1 MTDVNVD
8 TEMFGD
14 MTVKIVAFSADQYQL
29 FLRSESM
36 NFPHAAKGIKKLF
49 IAEILCLVSVVSIG
63 LGTILAL
70 FSAPN
75 EGSGALVLTSIS
87 IGSFLVFL
95 ALILQ
100 IIGVIQ
106 AAKDEESFRIV
117 IHVTLFS
124 IAVSLIT
131 SALSVI
137 FRDDAILPS
146 VANLVS
152 SVVAVITTVLIII
165 GICNLMNT
173 LGKQDLVAKGGK
185 ILRIVV
191 WLAVLSLIMSFINIF
206 LPNNIEDAKPLA
218 KVIVICLTVLAV
230 VLEIIEYVL
239 YISLLGKASKA
250 LN

>member
-1 MTDVNVD
+1 
-8 TEMFGD
+8 
-14 MTVKIVAFSADQYQL
+14 
-29 FLRSESM
+29 M

-63 LGTILAL
+63 LGTIFAL
-70 FSAPN
+70 FSDPN
-75 EGSGALVLTSIS
+75 EGSGVLVLTSIS

-95 ALILQ
+95 ALVLQ

-206 LPNNIEDAKPLA
+206 LPNNFEDAKPLA

-239 YISLLGKASKA
+239 FISLLGKASKA